1 MQKSFLLFKV
11 LFGQNLSFLLLLN
24 SNKIIRKIWV
34 LYHILRSYC
43 SMSAAIQRRSSMTN
57 ARSTRVA
64 CQCSH
69 FFRLQKFRLMHSTNH
84 VMHEP
89 CSNEKSP
96 TNWTLELKESKSL
109 TFKSCPSLNH
119 SQPLFSAFIYYH
131 TEGKLQSINLVLCTK
146 FNEIYVN
153 ETIAKQES
161 AANFSTTI
169 GIEHCAI
176 SKIDKKNCAVF
187 IGFLTIILAW
197 LIKDS
202 KLVSSV
208 KL

>member
-57 ARSTRVA
+57 ARPTRVA

-109 TFKSCPSLNH
+109 TFKSCPKAES
-119 SQPLFSAFIYYH
+119 FS
-131 TEGKLQSINLVLCTK
+131 S
-146 FNEIYVN
+146 
-153 ETIAKQES
+153 
-161 AANFSTTI
+161 
-169 GIEHCAI
+169 
-176 SKIDKKNCAVF
+176 
-187 IGFLTIILAW
+187 IILSLHLLSYWRQIAINYFSFMYEIQW
-197 LIKDS
+197 NIRQWDYCETRISREFFYYDWHWALCY
-202 KLVSSV
+202 L
-208 KL
+208 